1 MNLFLIGMRGAGKS
15 TAGSLA
21 AAQLHIPFVD
31 CDREVEARS
40 GKTINQIFAERG
52 EPAFRRL
59 ERAVLTELLGDGNK
73 SHKGALIA
81 TGGGC
86 VLDPGTRAALEE
98 TRRVIWLEASL
109 KVLRFRLEESNRPSL
124 TGARPEDELE
134 ILLQLRE
141 PLYAQCATVSL
152 DTSDMSPQEVSRVI
166 QQFWSDLPHH
176 HLR

>member
-1 MNLFLIGMRGAGKS
+1 MNFFLIGMRGAGKS
-15 TAGSLA
+15 TAGTLA
-21 AAQLHIPFVD
+21 AAQLKIPFVD

-40 GKTINQIFAERG
+40 GQTIEQIFAERG

-59 ERAVLTELLGDGNK
+59 ERAVLTEFLGD
-73 SHKGALIA
+73 SSTSRKGALIA
-81 TGGGC
+81 TGGGG
-86 VLDPGTRAALEE
+86 VLDPGIRAALEE
-98 TRRVIWLEASL
+98 TRRVIWLKASL
-109 KVLRFRLEESNRPSL
+109 KVLRFRIERSNRPSL

-134 ILLQLRE
+134 ALLQLRE

-176 HLR
+176 YFR